1 MPTVKISDSDNGR
14 TEEIGIGVPGDVG
27 GGGVKSECCCLS

>member
-14 TEEIGIGVPGDVG
+14 TEEIALGVPGDVG
-27 GGGVKSECCCLS
+27 GGLKSGYLLS